1 MERVVLRTKNYVYVF
16 HSGDLDNLMFMGMTC
31 KAYESAKSVYNV
43 SCFIRSY
50 KDLDSSLEEI
60 EEYFKLDSS
69 LRSIPKNISKQ
80 QAIDCA
86 KEFYSEGLDKIF
98 SNFDRSQFIIDKLSW
113 RGVLYKGEEKLDLE
127 LLLLLDKGDFIHK
140 FYLDNIIDFS
150 VLANEYVNF
159 GKRSSIFSDYV
170 KRLYM
175 GDSRYMLL
183 EIAENDDTTLIS
195 DIINL
200 PKLTVPIF
208 DSSIEPKYFFS
219 FGVKHLILF

>member
-16 HSGDLDNLMFMGMTC
+16 HSGGLDTLMFMGMTY

-50 KDLDSSLEEI
+50 EGLDSNLEEI
-60 EEYFKLDSS
+60 EEDFKLDSN
-69 LRSIPKNISKQ
+69 LRSIPKNIPKQ
-80 QAIDCA
+80 QAIDCV
-86 KEFYSEGLDKIF
+86 KEFYSEGLDKKF

-113 RGVLYKGEEKLDLE
+113 RGVLYKGEDKLDLE
-127 LLLLLDKGDFIHK
+127 LLSDKGDFINK
-140 FYLDNIIDFS
+140 FYLGNTIDFS
-150 VLANEYVNF
+150 VLANEYVIR
-159 GKRSSIFSDYV
+159 GKRTLIFKDYV
-170 KRLYM
+170 KRIYM

-183 EIAENDDTTLIS
+183 EIAENNDTTLIS

-208 DSSIEPKYFFS
+208 DSSIEPKYTFNL
-219 FGVKHLILF
+219 GVNHLMLF

>member
-1 MERVVLRTKNYVYVF
+1 MLRTKNYVYVF
-16 HSGDLDNLMFMGMTC
+16 HSGGLDTLMFMGMTY

-50 KDLDSSLEEI
+50 EGLDSNLEEI
-60 EEYFKLDSS
+60 EEDFKLDSN
-69 LRSIPKNISKQ
+69 LRSIPKNIPKQ
-80 QAIDCA
+80 QAIDCV
-86 KEFYSEGLDKIF
+86 KEFYSEGLDKKF

-113 RGVLYKGEEKLDLE
+113 RGVLYKGEDKLDLE
-127 LLLLLDKGDFIHK
+127 LLSDKDDFTHK
-140 FYLDNIIDFS
+140 FYLGNTIDFS
-150 VLANEYVNF
+150 VLANEYVIR
-159 GKRSSIFSDYV
+159 GKCTSIFKDYV
-170 KRLYM
+170 KRIYM

-208 DSSIEPKYFFS
+208 DSSIKPKYTFN
-219 FGVKHLILF
+219 FGVNHLMLF